1 MVTECDG
8 IDRSITIEFPTTGIE
23 VAPHETDLR
32 LDRRKYSHGKFTLTR
47 GAGEFISS
55 NVPDY
60 SKAYIRIS
68 DTRAHRMVFFSD
80 GLTFEKDIDG
90 DNVVE
95 LELADASKILQ
106 NGTITENFEEVTLE
120 EVVDYIMG
128 QYGDPD
134 DVVPDYDFVDS
145 VDIQEKRDSLEDES
159 NSNIVS
165 EKLDEF
171 GSALARGL
179 LKKSDEFLGTDYK
192 ETIHDGF
199 DWEKVTPL
207 QALSDV
213 MEEFELDWWVTKDGV
228 LKIGIDGTT
237 GQALASTG
245 TDDNI
250 VIQHYGVTS
259 APDRVR
265 GVHLEGSYQA
275 THGPKRLNLFGD
287 LEYNKLVG
295 IAEAVDYSS
304 NGVVVGNNDI
314 QKGFSS
320 LEELEEITQ
329 RQLYRE
335 MINQTSGSIG
345 VNGLASSDKETLA
358 LLDVGD
364 MLFLDSSLQE
374 KCGDRKIITGPY
386 LIFGIQHKRN
396 PREGWTIDLELTR
409 IPDFS
414 QVETASVWYDP
425 DEDKEYDS
433 LEEYQSETT
442 AGFNFEPNFD
452 VPTDIILGQ

>member
-32 LDRRKYSHGKFTLTR
+32 LDRRKYAHGKFTLTR
-47 GAGEFISS
+47 GAGEFIAN
-55 NVPDY
+55 NVPDF

-80 GLTFEKDIDG
+80 GLTFEKDMQG

-95 LELADASKILQ
+95 LELADASKVLK

-120 EVVDYIMG
+120 ELIEYIMD
-128 QYGDPD
+128 QFGDPD
-134 DVVPDYDFVDS
+134 NVITGYDPVGS
-145 VDIQEKRDSLEDES
+145 TDIQEKRDSLEDES

-179 LKKSDEFLGTDYK
+179 LDKSDEFLGTDYM

-199 DWEKVTPL
+199 DWQKVTPL
-207 QALSDV
+207 QALSEV
-213 MEEFELDWWVTKDGV
+213 MQEFELDWWVTKDGV

-237 GQALASTG
+237 GQVFASTG
-245 TDDNI
+245 TEDNV
-250 VIQHYGVTS
+250 VIQHYGVTN

-275 THGPKRLNLFGD
+275 TRGPKRLNLFGD

-295 IAEAVDYSS
+295 IAETVDFSS

-320 LEELEEITQ
+320 LEELEEITK

-345 VNGLASSDKETLA
+345 VNGLASSDKDTLA
-358 LLDVGD
+358 VLDVGD
-364 MLFLDSSLQE
+364 ILILDTSLNE
-374 KCGDRKIITGPY
+374 KCGDRQIITGPY

-414 QVETASVWYDP
+414 QVKTVSVWYDP
-425 DEDKEYDS
+425 EEDKEYES
-433 LEEYQSETT
+433 LEEYNNETT
-442 AGFNFEPNFD
+442 AGFNFDPSFD
-452 VPTDIILGQ
+452 VDLDLDEVL